1 MDGVVPESGS
11 PRTPFIGRA
20 LPRFEDLRF
29 LRGRGRYTDDHAL
42 PGQVYAAFVRS
53 PHAHAVVRGI
63 DMAAAR
69 GMPGVLAALTGADY
83 LSDGCGGIEQ
93 VPIPAD
99 AVRHADRAFVPVA
112 GRPIADIPHLPLA
125 VDRVRY
131 LGEPVAVVIAETEE
145 TALDSAAAVVVDYSA
160 RTAPVAFLHPL
171 SPGAPDLCP
180 AIAFSIRFAVTLRY
194 MANAP

>member
-1 MDGVVPESGS
+1 
-11 PRTPFIGRA
+11 
-20 LPRFEDLRF
+20 
-29 LRGRGRYTDDHAL
+29 
-42 PGQVYAAFVRS
+42 
-53 PHAHAVVRGI
+53 
-63 DMAAAR
+63 MAAAR

-131 LGEPVAVVIAETEE
+131 LGEPVAVVIAETAE
-145 TALDSAAAVVVDYSA
+145 TALDAAEAVDVDYEPGPA
-160 RTAPVAFLHPL
+160 RVDVRDEVAPGGPGLWADVAEKVA
-171 SPGAPDLCP
+171 GDGRA
-180 AIAFSIRFAVTLRY
+180 
-194 MANAP
+194 